1 MTSNPSIRKAV
12 YEKDLDTLYDLIN
25 KEQGQDIFK
34 DSKRLGDDR
43 HSSRVKFFI
52 DHMWVWQMDGKVVGC
67 VAVIEQENDIK
78 SVELLTVHHDQQGQ
92 GIGSKLMDFV
102 ESCGGVIHVYVYEAH
117 ERVKN
122 FYTRRGYLTGKTVFV
137 STNLQVPADSLY
149 DPNTKAILFSKDMSM
164 S

>member
-25 KEQGQDIFK
+25 SENGKDIFK
-34 DSKRLGDDR
+34 NVKRLGNDKN
-43 HSSRVKFFI
+43 SSQVKFYI
-52 DHMWVWQMDGKVVGC
+52 DHMWVWEHDGKVIGY
-67 VAVIEQENDIK
+67 VAIIERDSNIK
-78 SVELLTVHHDQQGQ
+78 SVQVLTVHHDHQGQ

-149 DPNTKAILFSKDMSM
+149 DPNTKAMLFSKDMSM